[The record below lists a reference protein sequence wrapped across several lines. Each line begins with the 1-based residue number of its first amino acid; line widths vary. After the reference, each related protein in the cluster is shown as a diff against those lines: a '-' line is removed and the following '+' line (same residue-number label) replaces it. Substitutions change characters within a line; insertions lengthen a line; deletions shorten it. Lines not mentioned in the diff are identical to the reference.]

1 MKFTW
6 KNWEH
11 FCVRLAKNG
20 LISIPAK
27 EVSEVD
33 NSYVVLKHDVETDVK
48 KAYQIACIE
57 EKYCHK
63 GSFYV
68 QAYLLDNP
76 QNVELL
82 RQISNMGHE
91 VSYHYDVL
99 DSNKGNIPKALEE
112 FESNKKIFESLGF
125 EIKTVCQ
132 HGNPVIERI
141 GYASNRDFFRDS
153 EIKKIY
159 PKISDIMVDFKQKHN
174 TNYLYF
180 SDAGRRF
187 NLIFD
192 PINND
197 IEKNDDKN
205 IPYNSLDE
213 LFGALSSD
221 MGNIISIHPHRWTK
235 SALNYEIK
243 TVVFKLICSVAR
255 LLTKVPIAKK
265 IMSKYYYLAKK
276 I

>member
-11 FCVRLAKNG
+11 FCAVLAKGG
-20 LISIPAK
+20 LLSIPAK
-27 EVSEVD
+27 EVSEAD
-33 NSYVVLKHDVETDVK
+33 SSYVVLKHDVETDVK
-48 KAYQIACIE
+48 KAYQIASIE
-57 EKYCHK
+57 AKYGHK

-68 QAYLLDNP
+68 QAYLLEDS

-99 DSNKGNIPKALEE
+99 DSNRGDIATALEE
-112 FESNKKIFESLGF
+112 FEANKKKFESSGF

-141 GYASNRDFFRDS
+141 GYASNRDFFRSDK
-153 EIKKIY
+153 IQGIY
-159 PKISDIMVDFKQKHN
+159 PDISDIMVDFKQKHN
-174 TNYLYF
+174 TDYLYF

-197 IEKNDDKN
+197 LTKSDDMN
-205 IPYNSLDE
+205 IPYSSFDE
-213 LFGALSSD
+213 LLGALSSD
-221 MGNIISIHPHRWTK
+221 KGNIISIHPHRWTK

-243 TVVFKLICSVAR
+243 TFMFKLIRVVAR
-255 LLTKVPIAKK
+255 ALAKIPFLKK

>member
-6 KNWEH
+6 KSWEH
-11 FCVRLAKNG
+11 FCNRLAKNG
-20 LISIPAK
+20 LMSIPAK
-27 EVSEVD
+27 AVSEVD
-33 NSYVVLKHDVETDVK
+33 SSYIVLKHDVETDVK
-48 KAYQIACIE
+48 KAYQIARIE
-57 EKYCHK
+57 EKYSHK

-82 RQISNMGHE
+82 RQISDMGHE

-99 DSNKGNIPKALEE
+99 DSNKGDILKAQEE
-112 FESNKKIFESLGF
+112 FESNKKKFESFGF

-141 GYASNRDFFRDS
+141 GYTSNRDFFRNR
-153 EIKKIY
+153 EMQKVY
-159 PKISDIMVDFKQKHN
+159 PDISDIMVDFKQKYN
-174 TNYLYF
+174 TDYFYF
-180 SDAGRRF
+180 SDAGRQF

-197 IEKNDDKN
+197 LVKSDDMN
-205 IPYNSLDE
+205 VPYSSFDE
-213 LFGALSSD
+213 LYSALSFD
-221 MGNIISIHPHRWTK
+221 KGNIISIHPHRWTK

-243 TVVFKLICSVAR
+243 TFAFKLIRFVAR
-255 LLTKVPIAKK
+255 GFAKIPVVKK